1 LTSYK
6 LILKKVFLLYKVVV
20 SKVKSTY
27 LDYNYTCGYYPVGV
41 TLGLV
46 VSLGKSYYLGLDYGL
61 VNNTGKE

>member
-1 LTSYK
+1 
-6 LILKKVFLLYKVVV
+6 VV

-27 LDYNYTCGYYPVGV
+27 LDYNYTCGYLPVGV